1 MSPSRSRRRR
11 RKVKKATDLD
21 ALIEELRSADTYA
34 DQIVHTHVRE
44 PRPPRFGDLQRDL
57 DPTVREILD
66 ALGIKRL
73 YSHQAEAIDA
83 ALEGENLCVVA
94 STAGGKTLCY
104 TIPIAERIYERPTSR
119 AFLVFPTKALAQ
131 DQLRKLEDFGAG
143 IAFTA
148 ACYDGDTPQHK
159 RRGIKREAQVVLT
172 NPDMLHVGILPYHH
186 TWADFFRNLKYVVLD
201 EVHIYRGVFGSHTAN
216 VIRRLR
222 RVAANYGANPQFICC
237 SATIGNPE
245 ELARNL
251 TGLDVRIVGDD
262 GAPQGKRTWVFWN
275 PPQAERSEGRR
286 SPLIESATLLRELV
300 DREIRAIDFTIA
312 RKTAELIVRHAHRL
326 LGGARS
332 TDAKKVMSYRGGYL
346 PKERRE
352 IEKRLFDGD
361 LLGVVSTSALE
372 LGIDIGHLRAVILTG
387 FPGTIASTF
396 QQAGRAGRGQED
408 SLAILVGQDNS
419 VDQFLMEHPDFLFRT
434 DSEKALI
441 DPTNRFIVAAH
452 LLCAAFELPLDESDM
467 ALFGPQ
473 SEDILKILAEARYV
487 TRRTRWYWIG
497 EGYPAGQIS
506 LRSASGEGY
515 DIVEDAKEG
524 RLLGTMDGQSAFS
537 MIHEGAV
544 YMHLGETYVV
554 KKLDLEEKIAYVK
567 QSDVDYYTDALTDS
581 QVWIEQ
587 ETEHA
592 TFGDGIPKHYGELR
606 VVDRVT
612 SYVRRAPG
620 KETPRDRHDL
630 DLPSQEYETVGFW
643 VDIPSEYVDLLQGE
657 GHDLAGTIHAIEH
670 AMAALTP
677 IVAPCDARD
686 VGGVSHPS
694 HPDTGGPAIFLFD
707 AFPGGVGISE
717 AAYEHMAELAA
728 AAKERIAACPCESGC
743 PSCVQS
749 PFCGDMNHP
758 LDKAGAVRLL
768 RAWLDKPGEREPRPE
783 KQGDGPDGR

>member
-1 MSPSRSRRRR
+1 LSASRSRRRR
-11 RKVKKATDLD
+11 RKEKATDLD
-21 ALIEELRSADTYA
+21 ALIEELESAGSYE
-34 DQIVHTHVRE
+34 DQIVHRHVRE
-44 PRPPRFGDLQRDL
+44 ARPPRFGDLKQDL
-57 DPTVREILD
+57 DPTVRQILEH
-66 ALGIKRL
+66 LGIDRF
-73 YSHQAEAIDA
+73 YSHQAEAIGTV
-83 ALEGENLCVVA
+83 LEGENVCVVA

-104 TIPIAERIYERPTSR
+104 TIPIAQRIYERPTSR

-159 RRGIKREAQVVLT
+159 RRGIKRDAQVVLT

-237 SATIGNPE
+237 SATIGNPD
-245 ELARNL
+245 ELSRNL
-251 TGLDVRIVGDD
+251 TGLDVRVIDDD

-275 PPQAERSEGRR
+275 PPLAERGSGRR
-286 SPLIESATLLRELV
+286 SSLIESATLLRELV

-312 RKTAELIVRHAHRL
+312 RKTAELIVRHARRL

-332 TDAKKVMSYRGGYL
+332 KDAKKVMSYRGGYL

-434 DSEKALI
+434 ASEKALI

-452 LLCAAFELPLDESDM
+452 LLCAAYELPIDQSDL

-473 SEDILKILAEARYV
+473 SEDILQILAEARYV

-515 DIVEDAKEG
+515 DIVEGGPEG
-524 RLLGTMDGQSAFS
+524 RLLGTMDAQSAFS

-554 KKLDLEEKIAYVK
+554 KELDLEEKVAHVE
-567 QSDVDYYTDALTDS
+567 QTDVDYYTDALTDS

-592 TFGDGIPKHYGELR
+592 TFGDGIPKYYGELR

-612 SYVRRAPG
+612 SYVKRMPGKDAPG
-620 KETPRDRHDL
+620 DREEL
-630 DLPSQEYETVGFW
+630 DLPAQEYETVGFW
-643 VDIPSEYVDLLQGE
+643 IP
-657 GHDLAGTIHAIEH
+657 LAGEHVEMLNEEGRDLTGSIHAIEH

-694 HPDTGGPAIFLFD
+694 HPDVGGPAIFIYD
-707 AFPGGVGISE
+707 GFPGGVGITE
-717 AAYEHMAELAA
+717 VAYEQMEQLAA
-728 AAKERIAACPCESGC
+728 AARERIAACPCETGC

-749 PFCGDMNHP
+749 PFCGDMNQP
-758 LDKAGAVRLL
+758 LDKQGALTLL
-768 RAWLDKPGEREPRPE
+768 RAWVPASASDSNGA
-783 KQGDGPDGR
+783 QANAG

>member
-1 MSPSRSRRRR
+1 MSASRSRRRR
-11 RKVKKATDLD
+11 RQKKATDLD
-21 ALIEELRSADTYA
+21 ALIGELESAESYE
-34 DQIVHTHVRE
+34 DQIVHRHVRE
-44 PRPPRFGDLQRDL
+44 ARPPRFGDLEQDL
-57 DPTVREILD
+57 DPTVRQILEH
-66 ALGIKRL
+66 LGIGRL
-73 YSHQAEAIDA
+73 YSHQAQAINA
-83 ALEGENLCVVA
+83 ALEGENTCVVA

-104 TIPIAERIYERPTSR
+104 TIPIAQRIYERPTSR

-148 ACYDGDTPQHK
+148 ACYDGDTPQHR
-159 RRGIKREAQVVLT
+159 RRGIKRDAQVVLT

-186 TWADFFRNLKYVVLD
+186 TWADFFRNLRYVVLD

-222 RVAANYGANPQFICC
+222 RVAGNYGAKPQFICC

-251 TGLDVRIVGDD
+251 TGLGVRVIDDD

-275 PPQAERSEGRR
+275 PPLAERGAGRR
-286 SPLIESATLLRELV
+286 SSLIESATLLRELV

-312 RKTAELIVRHAHRL
+312 RKTAELIVRHARRL

-332 TDAKKVMSYRGGYL
+332 KDAKKVMSYRGGYL

-419 VDQFLMEHPDFLFRT
+419 VDQFLMEHPDFLFRAA
-434 DSEKALI
+434 SEKALI

-452 LLCAAFELPLDESDM
+452 LLCAAYELPIDAADL

-473 SEDILKILAEARYV
+473 SEDILQILAEARYV

-515 DIVEDAKEG
+515 DIMEGGAEG

-554 KKLDLEEKIAYVK
+554 KELDLEEKVAYVE
-567 QSDVDYYTDALTDS
+567 QTDVDYYTDALTDS

-587 ETEHA
+587 QTEHA
-592 TFGDGIPKHYGELR
+592 AFGDAIPKYYGELR
-606 VVDRVT
+606 VVDQVT
-612 SYVRRAPG
+612 SYVRRVPG
-620 KETPRDRHDL
+620 KDTPGDREEL
-630 DLPSQEYETVGFW
+630 DLPAQEYETVGFW
-643 VDIPSEYVDLLQGE
+643 IPLPGEHVEMLSEEGCDLTGS
-657 GHDLAGTIHAIEH
+657 IHAVEH

-694 HPDTGGPAIFLFD
+694 HPDIGGAAIFIYD
-707 AFPGGVGISE
+707 GFPGGVGITE
-717 AAYEHMAELAA
+717 VAYEQMEQLAVA
-728 AAKERIAACPCESGC
+728 ARERIAACPCETGC

-749 PFCGDMNHP
+749 PFCGDMNQP
-758 LDKAGAVRLL
+758 LDKHGALTLL
-768 RAWLDKPGEREPRPE
+768 RAWVPE
-783 KQGDGPDGR
+783 GARAGASSRNGAKANAR